1 MKTAA
6 ATTPSTPQ
14 AAALAEDPAATA
26 PRMTGAL
33 LLVGGAGCLSLTAVF
48 IRLADVGAGTAAF
61 LRCALALVVLLPMAL
76 LERRRHQAFP
86 RQLRGYA
93 LLAGVFL
100 GIDYVMWTVSI
111 LDVGAA
117 VATVLLNIQ
126 VIAFPLL
133 ARIFGG
139 QRIPRRFLYAS
150 PLMLVGLALAAGLLD
165 HQQEGENPVRG
176 AVLALGA
183 GVAYAAYLYL
193 IRLCGLGAPG
203 HSVTP
208 VLLST
213 FAAAVTSGGLA
224 LLTTGLTLAIP
235 AASWG
240 WLVALALLGQVAAWI
255 LVGRGT
261 ARVTPNIAAALLL
274 LQPVMAVAFAM
285 VLLGESPTPLQLTGC
300 AVVVGAVWYASHA
313 PRRA

>member
-1 MKTAA
+1 MTAVPTA
-6 ATTPSTPQ
+6 GR
-14 AAALAEDPAATA
+14 AALP
-26 PRMTGAL
+26 PRMTGAV
-33 LLVGGAGCLSLTAVF
+33 LLVSGASCLSLTAVF

-61 LRCALALVVLLPMAL
+61 LRCALALVALLPMAL

-86 RQLRGYA
+86 RALRGYA

-139 QRIPRRFLYAS
+139 QRVPRRFLYAS
-150 PLMLVGLALAAGLLD
+150 PLMLAGLALAAGVLD
-165 HQQEGENPVRG
+165 RQQQAQNPLRG
-176 AVLALGA
+176 ALLALGA
-183 GVAYAAYLYL
+183 GVAYAAYLFL
-193 IRLCGLGAPG
+193 IRLCGLGAPA
-203 HSVTP
+203 HSVAP

-213 FAAAVTSGGLA
+213 SAAALVSGVLA

-235 AASWG
+235 AAAWG
-240 WLVALALLGQVAAWI
+240 WLVALALLGQVVAWI
-255 LVGRGT
+255 LVGRGA

-274 LQPVMAVAFAM
+274 LQPIMAVVFAM

-300 AVVVGAVWYASHA
+300 AVVVGAVWFASHTPA
-313 PRRA
+313 HRAGAVPPG